1 MGGET
6 LALVEGEIEADIL
19 CEAEA
24 DALMDN
30 DGLPDVE
37 AKTLELWDAETL
49 RDIPVEAESE
59 FELV

>member
-1 MGGET
+1 M
-6 LALVEGEIEADIL
+6 EGEVEADIL

-30 DGLPDVE
+30 DGLPDLLVE
-37 AKTLELWDAETL
+37 AKALELSDAETL
-49 RDIPVEAESE
+49 SDIPVEAESE